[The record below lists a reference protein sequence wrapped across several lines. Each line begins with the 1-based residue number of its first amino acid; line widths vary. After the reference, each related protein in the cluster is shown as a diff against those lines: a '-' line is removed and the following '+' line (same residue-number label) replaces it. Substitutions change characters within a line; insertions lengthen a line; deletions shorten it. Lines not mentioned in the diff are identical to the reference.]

1 MAINYFCKDSDE
13 SRIMHSKSDS
23 IEIMVDSESYEIN
36 EEPVRG
42 YAITAAL
49 NIEQIKSDPE
59 INTVGK
65 K

>member
-1 MAINYFCKDSDE
+1 MAINYFSKDSDE
-13 SRIMHSKSDS
+13 NRIMHSKSDS

-42 YAITAAL
+42 YAMTAAL